1 MQLTLHTGD
10 DEDDNS
16 CEKSS
21 LKSLCLKLMGMG
33 IFHIIMLDLNITESY
48 INVGC
53 VELTKN
59 YVYIYHKYDYV
70 ILKISIL

>member
-21 LKSLCLKLMGMG
+21 LKSLCLKLMGAMG
-33 IFHIIMLDLNITESY
+33 IFHLIMLNLNVTENYLNKKLNSY
-48 INVGC
+48 ERYSVMIRTDKR
-53 VELTKN
+53 LKQTKQ
-59 YVYIYHKYDYV
+59 
-70 ILKISIL
+70 

>member
-33 IFHIIMLDLNITESY
+33 IFHLIMLNLNVTENYLNKKLNSY
-48 INVGC
+48 ERYSVMIARI
-53 VELTKN
+53 K
-59 YVYIYHKYDYV
+59 D
-70 ILKISIL
+70 

>member
-33 IFHIIMLDLNITESY
+33 IFHIIMLDLNITENY
-48 INVGC
+48 LNVVC
-53 VELTKN
+53 VEQTKPMCIFIIN
-59 YVYIYHKYDYV
+59 MIM
-70 ILKISIL
+70 LF

>member
-21 LKSLCLKLMGMG
+21 LKSLRLKLMEGMG
-33 IFHIIMLDLNITESY
+33 IFYL
-48 INVGC
+48 
-53 VELTKN
+53 K
-59 YVYIYHKYDYV
+59 KYFVPKLHDKDKF
-70 ILKISIL
+70 IAPNLSKDTTNQ

>member
-33 IFHIIMLDLNITESY
+33 IFYLKKYFVPKLQD
-48 INVGC
+48 
-53 VELTKN
+53 TK
-59 YVYIYHKYDYV
+59 
-70 ILKISIL
+70 

>member
-21 LKSLCLKLMGMG
+21 LKSLRLKLMGMG
-33 IFHIIMLDLNITESY
+33 IFYLKKYFVPKLHD
-48 INVGC
+48 
-53 VELTKN
+53 KN
-59 YVYIYHKYDYV
+59 KFIAPNGVP
-70 ILKISIL
+70 

>member
-33 IFHIIMLDLNITESY
+33 IFYPAMLYFN
-48 INVGC
+48 
-53 VELTKN
+53 
-59 YVYIYHKYDYV
+59 
-70 ILKISIL
+70 ILKNKESNLLKYIQIAEF

>member
-21 LKSLCLKLMGMG
+21 LKSLCLKLMGMR
-33 IFHIIMLDLNITESY
+33 IFYL
-48 INVGC
+48 VP
-53 VELTKN
+53 ELYDKEKIYFTK
-59 YVYIYHKYDYV
+59 YW
-70 ILKISIL
+70 

>member
-33 IFHIIMLDLNITESY
+33 IFHIIMLDLNITENY
-48 INVGC
+48 LNVVC
-53 VELTKN
+53 VEQNLC
-59 YVYIYHKYDYV
+59 VY
-70 ILKISIL
+70 SS

>member
-33 IFHIIMLDLNITESY
+33 IFHISLLNCGMVKGRVQMLMVLLSNLQANLLRDSLRGKHS
-48 INVGC
+48 
-53 VELTKN
+53 
-59 YVYIYHKYDYV
+59 
-70 ILKISIL
+70 

>member
-21 LKSLCLKLMGMG
+21 LKSLCLKLMAMG
-33 IFHIIMLDLNITESY
+33 IFLIVVMNLNITE
-48 INVGC
+48 NH
-53 VELTKN
+53 EK
-59 YVYIYHKYDYV
+59 
-70 ILKISIL
+70 